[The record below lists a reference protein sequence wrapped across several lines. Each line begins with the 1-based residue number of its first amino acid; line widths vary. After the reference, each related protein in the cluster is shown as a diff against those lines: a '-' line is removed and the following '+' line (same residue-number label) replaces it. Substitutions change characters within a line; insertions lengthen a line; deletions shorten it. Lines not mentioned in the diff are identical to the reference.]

1 MLIFTKISELRDFL
15 ASERK
20 KGREIGFVPTMG
32 ALHAGH
38 LSLVET
44 AAKQCDLVLAS
55 IFVNPTQFND
65 KKDLERY
72 PRTIEED
79 KNLLRTVPCDAVFIP
94 SVEEMYPKEEN
105 VSFDFGE
112 LEKVLEGKHRPGHFN
127 GVAQVVRKFL
137 LIVEPDKAFFGMK
150 DMQQLMIIQELV
162 MQMKIKTEVIP
173 CPTLRETDG
182 LAMSS
187 RNSLLNTEER
197 KAAVLLSRLLLE
209 AKQNYQK
216 GISPKEIK
224 EKVEKALSTNSIYK
238 PDYFAIC
245 EKQNLKEI
253 NSFEKGREYIALIAC
268 YVGKIRLIDNLIL

>member
-1 MLIFTKISELRDFL
+1 M

-38 LSLVET
+38 LSLVEI

>member
-38 LSLVET
+38 LSLVEI

-197 KAAVLLSRLLLE
+197 NAAVLLSRLLLE

>member
-15 ASERK
+15 APERK
-20 KGREIGFVPTMG
+20 KGRKIGFVPTMG

-105 VSFDFGE
+105 TSFDFGD

-137 LIVEPDKAFFGMK
+137 LITEPDKAFFGMK

-162 MQMKIKTEVIP
+162 KQMKIKTEVIP
-173 CPTLRETDG
+173 CPTLREADG

-197 KAAVLLSRLLLE
+197 KAAVLLSRLLLD

-216 GISPKEIK
+216 GISAKEIK

-245 EKQNLKEI
+245 EKQNLMEI
-253 NSFEKGREYIALIAC
+253 DSFEKGREYIALIAC

>member
-1 MLIFTKISELRDFL
+1 M

-38 LSLVET
+38 LSLVEI

-150 DMQQLMIIQELV
+150 DMQQVMIIQELV

-173 CPTLRETDG
+173 CPTLREADG

>member
-1 MLIFTKISELRDFL
+1 M
-15 ASERK
+15 APERK
-20 KGREIGFVPTMG
+20 KGRKIGFVPTMG

-105 VSFDFGE
+105 TSFDFGD

-137 LIVEPDKAFFGMK
+137 LITEPDKAFFGMK

-162 MQMKIKTEVIP
+162 KQMKIKTEVIP
-173 CPTLRETDG
+173 CPTLREADG

-197 KAAVLLSRLLLE
+197 KAAVLLSRLLLD

-216 GISPKEIK
+216 GISAKEIK

-245 EKQNLKEI
+245 EKQNLMEI
-253 NSFEKGREYIALIAC
+253 DSFEKGREYIALIAC

>member
-38 LSLVET
+38 LSLVEI

-150 DMQQLMIIQELV
+150 DMQQVMIIQELV

-173 CPTLRETDG
+173 CPTLREADG